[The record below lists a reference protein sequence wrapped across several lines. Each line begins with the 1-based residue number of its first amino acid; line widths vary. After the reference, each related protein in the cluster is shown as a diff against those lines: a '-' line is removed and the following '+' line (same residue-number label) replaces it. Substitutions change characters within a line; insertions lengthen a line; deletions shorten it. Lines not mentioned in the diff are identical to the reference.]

1 MNTEDPS
8 LIYTSSVMKRKERM
22 KKLVYGIMLML
33 LINMS
38 MLAFCFNSVK
48 ADAKTIYVNA
58 DNKSG
63 PWDGTK
69 AHPYQNITVALESA
83 IAGTTIYVYD
93 GAYNENIVINET
105 VSLLGENSKTTI
117 IDGSGIGT
125 VVEIAVNNVMISGFT
140 INNSGQEWPDSGL
153 TLAGARSCTISGN
166 YITNNLDGIRSLD
179 SSSNNSISKNSIM
192 SNLGNGISLYYS
204 SNNSIRENSIISN
217 NGFGIFLH
225 ASSSNN
231 SIEGNEMVSN
241 HWGIELDLLSNYN
254 SISGNE
260 IRANDVDGIKF
271 EHSMNNT
278 ASGNSIQENNECGVR
293 ILGTSEYNC
302 IFKNDIT
309 SNSYGIL
316 LSGSSTNNTI
326 FHNNFVGNQQ
336 QALADDFPGNQWDDG
351 YPSGGNYWSD
361 YRERYSNASEIDNS
375 GLWNMPYMIDSVNRD
390 HYPLMS
396 KYVISG
402 NGFFEVWFK
411 YLIAFLVLF
420 ILVYII
426 YLMIRRRK
434 PKTGATEMWQAK
446 NRLFLHISL
455 YA

>member
-22 KKLVYGIMLML
+22 KKIVYGIMLML

-63 PWDGTK
+63 SWDGTE
-69 AHPYQNITVALESA
+69 AHPYQNITAALESA
-83 IAGTTIYVYD
+83 SAGTIIYVYD
-93 GAYNENIVINET
+93 GVYNENIVINET
-105 VSLLGENSKTTI
+105 VSLIGENSKTTI

-125 VVEIAVNNVMISGFT
+125 VVKITVNNVMISGFT
-140 INNSGQEWPDSGL
+140 INNSGQEWPHSGL

-166 YITNNLDGIRSLD
+166 DITDNLDGIRLID
-179 SSSNNSISKNSIM
+179 SSSNNSIFKNSIT
-192 SNLGNGISLYYS
+192 SNLGGISLYYS
-204 SNNSIRENSIISN
+204 SNNSIRKNSITGN

-225 ASSSNN
+225 ASSNN
-231 SIEGNEMVSN
+231 SINGNEMVSN
-241 HWGIELDLLSNYN
+241 HWGIELDFLSDCN

-260 IRANDVDGIKF
+260 IRVNDVDGIKF

-278 ASGNSIQENNECGVR
+278 VSGNSIQENNGCGVR
-293 ILGTSEYNC
+293 ILGTSEYNR
-302 IFKNDIT
+302 IFKNDII
-309 SNSYGIL
+309 SNSYGIV
-316 LSGSSTNNTI
+316 LSGSSTNNAI

-336 QALADDFPGNQWDDG
+336 QALTDNFTGNQWDDG

-375 GLWNMPYMIDSVNRD
+375 GLWNMPYIIDSVNRD
-390 HYPLMS
+390 HYPHMN

-402 NGFFEVWFK
+402 NGFFEAWFE
-411 YLIAFLVLF
+411 YLMAFLVLF
-420 ILVYII
+420 VFMCII
-426 YLMIRRRK
+426 YLIIRRKK
-434 PKTGATEMWQAK
+434 PKTGATETWQAK
-446 NRLFLHISL
+446 KGSFLHISL